1 MEQVY
6 VFGHRNP
13 DTDSVAGAITL
24 SYLKR
29 KLGVNAIPVILSSIN
44 RETKYALNY
53 FGVKEPMFLNDVKLK
68 VRDLDY
74 SKGYMAPEDYSIYDA
89 YHKMVEEGITKIPII
104 DKNKHIL
111 GIISMKDIAQECLNG
126 NYSKIDSSYKNILT
140 AINGEKITKY
150 DNLIKG
156 SLMVPGYRSTTFISE
171 IKLKPT
177 DILITSNRYSIL
189 EYAIESKVKMIIVTN
204 NSEIKPEQ
212 LKLARSNKVNI
223 IRTKLSDLDTI
234 KKFNFCNNVT
244 TVLNTT
250 KIHTVNEN
258 DDLSSF
264 ISAAEKTRY
273 TYYPIVDNNQKCLGI
288 IKFSNVGYHNKKK
301 VILVDHNSYEQ
312 SAIGLEEADIIEIV
326 DHHNIANIGTS
337 HPINFRNMPVGS
349 SNTIIYLMYKEN
361 NVRITREMAGLML
374 SGILSDTLI
383 LNSPTTTKID
393 KDAVNNLASI
403 AKVNYK
409 QYGFDMI
416 SYGTKLIG
424 KSKEEVL
431 YNDFKR
437 YPTDSGTIGLGQI
450 YTTNIKDFEKDKNG
464 YIEMLNNVAKTNEY
478 NFVALFV
485 TDIIK
490 NGTYVYYSD
499 SGKEILGNA
508 FNIENMEEGT
518 YLDGV
523 LSRKMQILPSIL
535 DIMN

>member
-1 MEQVY
+1 MEKVY

-13 DTDSVAGAITL
+13 DTDSVTAAISL

-29 KLGVNAIPVILSSIN
+29 KLGINAIPVILSSIN

-53 FGVKEPMFLNDVKLK
+53 FGVKEPIFLNDVKLK

-74 SKGYMAPEDYSIYDA
+74 SKGYMAPTDYSIYEA
-89 YHKMVEEGITKIPII
+89 YHQMAKEGISKIPIV
-104 DKNKHIL
+104 DKNKKIL
-111 GIISMKDIAQECLNG
+111 GIVSMKDIAEECLNG
-126 NYSKIDSSYKNILT
+126 NYEKIDTYYKNILS
-140 AINGEKITKY
+140 AIDGKAVTKY
-150 DNLIKG
+150 DNIIKG
-156 SLMVPGYRSTTFISE
+156 RLIVPGYRSTTFINE
-171 IKLKPT
+171 VELKPN
-177 DILITSNRYSIL
+177 DILITSNRYSII
-189 EYAIESKVKMIIVTN
+189 EYAAKSKIKLIIVTN
-204 NSEIKPEQ
+204 DSELKPEQ
-212 LKLARSNKVNI
+212 LKLAKANKVNI
-223 IRTKLSDLDTI
+223 IKTKHSDLDTI

-244 TVLNTT
+244 TIVNTT

-264 ISAAEKTRY
+264 VNAAEKTKY
-273 TYYPIVDNNQKCLGI
+273 TNYPIVDNKEKCLGI
-288 IKFSNVGYHNKKK
+288 IKFANVGYRNKKK

-337 HPINFRNMPVGS
+337 HPINFRNMPLGS
-349 SNTIIYLMYKEN
+349 TNTIIYLMYKEN
-361 NVRITREMAGLML
+361 NVRITKEMAGMML

-393 KDAVNNLASI
+393 RDAVNNLARI
-403 AKVNYK
+403 AKVDYK

-416 SYGTKLIG
+416 SYGTKLNG

-431 YNDFKR
+431 YTDFKR

-450 YTTNIKDFEKDKNG
+450 YTTNIKEFEKDKTG
-464 YIEMLNNVAKTNEY
+464 YVDMLNNVANINEY
-478 NFVALFV
+478 KFVALFV

-490 NGTYVYYSD
+490 QGTYVYYSD
-499 SGKEILGNA
+499 AAQEILSKA
-508 FNIENMEEGT
+508 FNIEDIEEGT
-518 YLDGV
+518 YLDEV